1 MKWFVYIIETESG
14 KLYTGI
20 TKDLKKRFDA
30 HASKGTGARFFRT
43 SPPKRILYTET
54 FDNRSEATKRELAIK
69 KLSREKKL
77 KLISNDEKN

>member
-20 TKDLKKRFDA
+20 TKDLEKRFEA
-30 HASKGTGARFFRT
+30 HAGKGIGARFFRT

-54 FDNRSEATKRELAIK
+54 FENRSEATKRELAIK

-77 KLISNDEKN
+77 KLISNHEKN